1 MQRTKVNKT
10 GNAWKKMGL
19 KGSVPLGGGRGEG
32 GGGREEGGGRRE
44 EITPPLPSPILFG
57 ARPFGKE
64 RNYTLTL

>member
-1 MQRTKVNKT
+1 MQRRKVNKT
-10 GNAWKKMGL
+10 GNASKKMGL
-19 KGSVPLGGGRGEG
+19 KGSVPLGGG
-32 GGGREEGGGRRE
+32 EGGGRRE

>member
-1 MQRTKVNKT
+1 MQRRKVNKT
-10 GNAWKKMGL
+10 GNASKKMGL
-19 KGSVPLGGGRGEG
+19 KGSVPLGGGG
-32 GGGREEGGGRRE
+32 GRE